1 MSTSPADTPVTTPAL
16 FTVAIA
22 VFDDCHV
29 AWLVTFWFAPDEN
42 VAVAVSCA
50 VNPIVGALPVT
61 ATDVTDAVGVVGE
74 SPLLRLHA
82 ATVTAATTAVDV
94 ITMRVRT
101 RAKRRQYILRA
112 RGEKQTIRGHLSGF
126 QSVLQSDEM
135 HCEPR
140 RLSMRR
146 SYTPRDLLTL
156 VSENADRLTHRA
168 FLARQRGAKTSG

>member
-1 MSTSPADTPVTTPAL
+1 MTSTSPADTPVTTPAL

-101 RAKRRQYILRA
+101 RAKRREYILRA
-112 RGEKQTIRGHLSGF
+112 RG
-126 QSVLQSDEM
+126 
-135 HCEPR
+135 
-140 RLSMRR
+140 
-146 SYTPRDLLTL
+146 
-156 VSENADRLTHRA
+156 
-168 FLARQRGAKTSG
+168 

>member
-1 MSTSPADTPVTTPAL
+1 MSTSPADTPVTMPAL

-22 VFDDCHV
+22 VLDDCHV
-29 AWLVTFWFAPDEN
+29 AWLVTFWVAPVES

-50 VNPIVGALPVT
+50 VNPTVGASPVT
-61 ATDVTDAVGVVGE
+61 ATDVIDAVGVVGK

-82 ATVTAATTAVDV
+82 AIVTAATTAVDV
-94 ITMRVRT
+94 ITMRERT
-101 RAKRRQYILRA
+101 RAKRRQYILSA

-135 HCEPR
+135 HREPR

-146 SYTPRDLLTL
+146 SYTPRDLQT
-156 VSENADRLTHRA
+156 RR
-168 FLARQRGAKTSG
+168 